1 MTEYD
6 IRNISNIKVNKDCY
20 KSLKK
25 LSIDKEVS
33 LQQVVRE
40 VLEQYTTKKIKQNK
54 DKDDDNNTI

>member
-1 MTEYD
+1 MSNND
-6 IRNISNIKVNKDCY
+6 MKNISNIQVNKDCY

-25 LSIDKEVS
+25 LSIDKETT
-33 LQQVVRE
+33 LQKVVQE